1 MIFLGFRAFWG
12 IVAPSPARGGA
23 GWGTKLT
30 FCLQANPYLYKIRLM
45 NNGERKQAKILG
57 FGVDLMTFDGAL
69 EFSEER
75 LKQGSGFQ
83 VVTIN
88 PEMIEI
94 AKKNPDFAAVLNN
107 ADLVIPDGVGIKLAL
122 KINGINQQNI
132 PGIEYSKK
140 LIAICAKNGFPI
152 ALLGAKEEIVQ
163 KAKTNLLKEFENLN
177 IVYARNGYFS
187 KEDEENIKS
196 EMTQAAP
203 KAVFVALG
211 APKQEFMI
219 QELKKSMPEAVFVG
233 VGGSFDVWSGVV
245 KRAPEIYQKLGLEW
259 LYRTVKE
266 PQRFKRIFP
275 ALPLFL
281 IRVII
286 DSVLQKKGY

>member
-1 MIFLGFRAFWG
+1 ME
-12 IVAPSPARGGA
+12 
-23 GWGTKLT
+23 
-30 FCLQANPYLYKIRLM
+30 
-45 NNGERKQAKILG
+45 NGERKQAKILG
-57 FGVDLMTFDGAL
+57 FGVDLMSFSRAL
-69 EFSEER
+69 EFTMEK
-75 LKQGSGFQ
+75 LQAGKGLQ

-94 AKKNPDFAAVLNN
+94 AKKNPDFASVLNN

-122 KINGINQQNI
+122 KIKGINQENI

-140 LIAICAKNGFPI
+140 LIELCAQNGFPV

-163 KAKTNLLKEFENLN
+163 KAKQNLLKEFENLN
-177 IVYARNGYFS
+177 IVYTKNGYFS
-187 KEDEENIKS
+187 KEEEETIKN
-196 EMTQAAP
+196 EMTAAAP
-203 KAVFVALG
+203 KVVFVALG
-211 APKQEFMI
+211 APKQEFI
-219 QELKKSMPEAVFVG
+219 CQEFKKSIPDAVFVG